1 MKNSF
6 LFLLLFSFSIHAT
19 DHGTKTKVIKRYT
32 TEECNRLGLTPI
44 ILPSGEKIMPMD
56 DGETYRVSLNKSV
69 ETDSSSTKITPEQVI
84 NVLNQAEIVG
94 DKIYSFLSLQ
104 MVKQMP
110 IAIEK
115 QMGGVS
121 YIIGLDQLV
130 FSPYGNTLKLY
141 ALIKTQN
148 GQSICFAGNAS
159 FTGQGG
165 IKEGMMSMVLGTYN
179 DLELIK
185 LKNIRLSLTSGNI
198 KFDCNGFSSFSLEGN
213 VIFDRKLIVPDDPF
227 TGDPMPGNVRSH
239 FAVTDVQD
247 FNSML
252 INIDMQ
258 PFQLPNMLGYGFE
271 VHKAV
276 IDISDTQ
283 NATSFEFP
291 AAYTAA
297 ESGNL
302 WEGVYIGKVAVRFP
316 RSFKKRKSSQRLMV
330 GVNNLLIDRF
340 GVSGEVLGENLLQLK
355 EGDLN
360 GWDYSLDRA
369 AIVLVRNQVKS
380 GSLEGTMRMS
390 ISADNTPN
398 EKLLG
403 YEAIIDPSR
412 DYYNFAVM
420 NRNTLEFD
428 FLKASKVELLPSSV
442 INLTLKNGE
451 FSASAK
457 LHGSLTIGS
466 ASEGVV
472 LEKFNFQD
480 LYVSTTA
487 PRIKIGYFGGGSGN
501 DYQLGNFPITLL
513 APSIGVYNN
522 EVRIKFGL
530 QVNLDKAG
538 ISAAGGFALTGAF
551 EEVDGRHFWKNKSFD
566 ITSLEVAGD
575 LSVCN
580 FSGRINYFKNDPIY
594 GKGFG
599 GRLTL
604 HLKTGSEATLAVAGL
619 FGSTQSRY
627 WFLDGMLIPSGTTS
641 KQGLSIDFLAGTFFK
656 HMKASPG
663 AGGGNFKSLTGMV
676 YVPDFNTS
684 WGARF
689 ATSLTV
695 GGKGMSGMAGMD
707 ITTRADGSLSK
718 IGILGSV
725 AIPSVEAS
733 SDDILNQYKT
743 MCSDGDMMTSGSL
756 TTRLDDDP
764 NASNVSSVCNKFDT
778 KDKGESGFSAS
789 ILLKFDYDENSF
801 YGKVGANFIAKG
813 GMQIQGVGA
822 FYFAD
827 TKWFVHLGEPP
838 LNSRILVKI
847 PSFPQIDGYI
857 MLGHGISELPDPEPN
872 IFEKYPNENK
882 KRKKTNNPATVV
894 SGKGIAFGAAISM
907 GDQGKYSVVSY
918 DVGVRAGVDI
928 MLIRYPDGSYCL
940 GRPGQGIGIN
950 NWRAGAQLYVI
961 GWAKAAAFGMN
972 VLEAELGA
980 MLRGSTPN
988 PTFATGQLAI
998 NFKMLFISYKFNV
1011 GFKLGE
1017 ECEAVDGSDGIMEA
1031 SEMIAETYPN
1041 DGDYLPKVTTKPSVS
1056 FLYDVE
1062 KPISMDGIEGKTR
1075 IKITDFSIKS
1085 LTYNQDIAATWEQ
1098 DANNPKKVN
1107 LLITGN
1113 LPDYKTSLQATIR
1126 ATVQLQQNGVWT
1138 DMEIDGKKVT
1148 QQKSFIFST
1157 GTTSKDVKDDIH
1169 QNTTNAVTTASGI
1182 NQAAENVVNGVSNE
1196 LENKEK
1202 AANLQLNNANTNY
1215 NNSLNAANTII
1226 DSLPLTP
1233 QGKEAAKN
1241 TVATAQG
1248 KKDAVINNMQTSVT
1262 TIFKDADAK
1271 IDTITKE
1278 VLGKVDTLI
1287 KDMNTRITGYVVQ
1300 GTQNVDS
1307 LQQGWDTELATNKH
1321 SYEANLTELSKV
1333 NDIEKL
1339 CKKLNISITDYA
1351 LAGTINSTLGGL
1363 MSRFSFKEYDD
1374 IQKGVVSL
1382 QAQNGISSMN
1392 YTAYNYCSY
1401 MVSGPGSLVVKNEM
1415 TKKYNDEANRICGVY
1430 IQRMIATKTQVGK
1443 KSNEDLVETHK
1454 ATNQLLN
1461 DARQRCKDIMDNAVS
1476 KSNALIADATLQC
1489 DKIMKDAFT
1498 KCDSIINASKSA
1510 GNQVAI
1516 DKLVSAYTS
1525 KNKARYKQE
1534 DYEANKDG
1542 KYLFSSI
1549 ASFTPS
1555 TSINNSD
1562 YPAATSLLE
1571 KGKCMG
1577 ISQQRENTFADGF
1590 GGNYKESMY
1599 DNTCPASY
1607 SQLEWDTYYKCYNK
1621 NEPSYVFEVSVKGLA
1636 SESTVSFS
1644 LDEGH
1649 TWQESNNSSLGFVT
1663 TRTMTRTEN
1672 LAIWVAASD
1681 VGTNTPLKG
1690 LLAAC
1695 PTPPPTAGTLLTQGD
1710 CIGFT
1715 QKRTYVY
1722 ADGSGGVYSNEVDDA
1737 TCPTA
1742 PIAKGTF
1749 LSLGSCIG
1757 LTQKR
1762 NNTYA
1767 DGNRGTY
1774 TELETDFTCPSKEL
1788 ESFTPRGILLTQGN
1802 CLGLT
1807 QWRTNTYADGDGA
1820 TYVEEVKDYSC
1831 PSPRPRGE
1839 VISRGE
1845 CIGFSQKRTTIYT
1858 DGTGATYADEVFDN
1872 GCPYVHPSGEL
1883 ISQGPCRGFKSA
1895 RINTYADG
1903 NGGSYTEE
1911 VKDFDCPLDDNEEP
1925 IIHPTPDEIAAQE
1938 FEKNR
1943 VARLLAEA
1951 EALKKKELEQQLAF
1965 QKAQEE
1971 QQALDE
1977 RLAFQKAK
1985 DELKGLEDRLA
1996 QQKAQEEQKALEEQL
2011 AQQKAQEEL
2020 LAQQRIREQ
2029 LASDEA
2035 ERIRISAAE
2044 LQQQL
2049 SYQKAQATLYDQML
2063 ENTTVDLLRSK
2074 KVNVRILLD
2083 E

>member
-6 LFLLLFSFSIHAT
+6 LFLLLLSFGIHAM
-19 DHGTKTKVIKRYT
+19 DHGESTKTIKRYT
-32 TEECNRLGLTPI
+32 TEECTRLGLTPI
-44 ILPSGEKIMPMD
+44 VLPNGEKIMPMD
-56 DGETYRVSLNKSV
+56 DGKTYRVSLNKPNK
-69 ETDSSSTKITPEQVI
+69 TDSSNTKITPEQVI
-84 NVLNQAEIVG
+84 NVLNKAEIVG

-115 QMGGVS
+115 KMGGVS
-121 YIIGLDQLV
+121 YIIGLDQLE

-148 GQSICFAGNAS
+148 GQSICFAGSAS

-165 IKEGMMSMVLGTYN
+165 IKEGMINMVLGSYN

-185 LKNIRLSLTSGNI
+185 LKNIRLSLTGGNI
-198 KFDCNGFSSFSLEGN
+198 KFDCNGFSSFSLAGN
-213 VIFDRKLIVPDDPF
+213 VIFDRKLIVPDDTF
-227 TGDPMPGNVRSH
+227 TGEPMAGNVSSH

-258 PFQLPNMLGYGFE
+258 PFQLPNMAGYGFE
-271 VHKAV
+271 VRNAV

-283 NATSFEFP
+283 NANSFEFP
-291 AAYTAA
+291 AEYTAA

-302 WEGVYIGKVAVRFP
+302 WQGVYIGKVAVRFP
-316 RSFKKRKSSQRLMV
+316 RSFKKRNSPQRLMV

-340 GVSGEVLGENLLQLK
+340 GVSGEVFGRNLMQLK

-428 FLKASKVELLPSSV
+428 FLKASKVELSPSSV

-487 PRIKIGYFGGGSGN
+487 PYIKIGYFGGGGGN

-575 LSVCN
+575 LSVCD
-580 FSGRINYFKNDPIY
+580 FSGRINYFKNDPVY

-627 WFLDGMLIPSGTTS
+627 WFLDGMLIPGNNTP
-641 KQGLSIDFLAGTFFK
+641 KQGLSINFLAGTFFK

-663 AGGGNFKSLTGMV
+663 AGDGNFKSLTGMV

-695 GGKGMSGMAGMD
+695 GGKGISGIAGMD

-725 AIPSVEAS
+725 AIPSVDAS

-743 MCSDGDMMTSGSL
+743 MCGDADMMTSGSL
-756 TTRLDDDP
+756 TTRLDEDP
-764 NASNVSSVCNKFDT
+764 NSSNVSSVCNKFDT
-778 KDKGESGFSAS
+778 KDKGDSGFSAS

-882 KRKKTNNPATVV
+882 KRRKTNNPSTVV

-907 GDQGKYSVVSY
+907 GDRGKYSVVSY

-1062 KPISMDGIEGKTR
+1062 KPISMDGIEGRTR

-1085 LTYNQDIAATWEQ
+1085 LTYNQDIAANWEV
-1098 DANNPKKVN
+1098 DASNPKKVN

-1113 LPDYKTSLQATIR
+1113 VPDYKTTLQANIR
-1126 ATVQLQQNGVWT
+1126 ATVQLEQNGTWI

-1157 GTTSKDVKDDIH
+1157 GTTVEQVKEAIS
-1169 QNTTNAVTTASGI
+1169 NNNTNATNTATAI
-1182 NQAAENVVNGVSNE
+1182 NQAAETFANETQVEVSK
-1196 LENKEK
+1196 KEK
-1202 AANLQLNNANTNY
+1202 EETQKIDEAKVTYTTQY
-1215 NNSLNAANTII
+1215 NQAKAII
-1226 DSLPLTP
+1226 DSLPNVKP
-1233 QGKEAAKN
+1233 EEKKAA
-1241 TVATAQG
+1241 TEV
-1248 KKDAVINNMQTSVT
+1248 
-1262 TIFKDADAK
+1262 
-1271 IDTITKE
+1271 ITKAQEKTNDILDKTKEE
-1278 VLGKVDTLI
+1278 VSKIFGQAASSIDSITTNVLSKVDTSI
-1287 KDMNTRITGYVVQ
+1287 QGMKTRIDGYVAK
-1300 GTQNVDS
+1300 GKDEVDN
-1307 LQQGWDTELATNKH
+1307 LQQEWNAALATNK
-1321 SYEANLTELSKV
+1321 STYDANLAKLSKV
-1333 NDIEKL
+1333 DAMERLCGKL
-1339 CKKLNISITDYA
+1339 DTHRTDYA
-1351 LAGTINSTLGGL
+1351 TAGTINSTLGNL
-1363 MSRFSFKEYDD
+1363 MNEFSPKEYHE
-1374 IQKGVVSL
+1374 IQKGVAGL
-1382 QAQNGISSMN
+1382 TAQNGISSMN
-1392 YTAYNYCSY
+1392 FMAYNYCNY
-1401 MVSGPGSLVVKNEM
+1401 MIWGSGSLIVKNEII
-1415 TKKYNDEANRICGVY
+1415 KKYNDEANRI
-1430 IQRMIATKTQVGK
+1430 
-1443 KSNEDLVETHK
+1443 
-1454 ATNQLLN
+1454 
-1461 DARQRCKDIMDNAVS
+1461 
-1476 KSNALIADATLQC
+1476 
-1489 DKIMKDAFT
+1489 
-1498 KCDSIINASKSA
+1498 SI
-1510 GNQVAI
+1510 
-1516 DKLVSAYTS
+1516 
-1525 KNKARYKQE
+1525 
-1534 DYEANKDG
+1534 
-1542 KYLFSSI
+1542 
-1549 ASFTPS
+1549 
-1555 TSINNSD
+1555 
-1562 YPAATSLLE
+1562 
-1571 KGKCMG
+1571 
-1577 ISQQRENTFADGF
+1577 
-1590 GGNYKESMY
+1590 
-1599 DNTCPASY
+1599 
-1607 SQLEWDTYYKCYNK
+1607 
-1621 NEPSYVFEVSVKGLA
+1621 
-1636 SESTVSFS
+1636 
-1644 LDEGH
+1644 
-1649 TWQESNNSSLGFVT
+1649 
-1663 TRTMTRTEN
+1663 
-1672 LAIWVAASD
+1672 
-1681 VGTNTPLKG
+1681 
-1690 LLAAC
+1690 
-1695 PTPPPTAGTLLTQGD
+1695 
-1710 CIGFT
+1710 
-1715 QKRTYVY
+1715 
-1722 ADGSGGVYSNEVDDA
+1722 
-1737 TCPTA
+1737 
-1742 PIAKGTF
+1742 
-1749 LSLGSCIG
+1749 
-1757 LTQKR
+1757 
-1762 NNTYA
+1762 
-1767 DGNRGTY
+1767 
-1774 TELETDFTCPSKEL
+1774 
-1788 ESFTPRGILLTQGN
+1788 
-1802 CLGLT
+1802 
-1807 QWRTNTYADGDGA
+1807 
-1820 TYVEEVKDYSC
+1820 
-1831 PSPRPRGE
+1831 
-1839 VISRGE
+1839 
-1845 CIGFSQKRTTIYT
+1845 
-1858 DGTGATYADEVFDN
+1858 
-1872 GCPYVHPSGEL
+1872 VH
-1883 ISQGPCRGFKSA
+1883 IF
-1895 RINTYADG
+1895 
-1903 NGGSYTEE
+1903 
-1911 VKDFDCPLDDNEEP
+1911 
-1925 IIHPTPDEIAAQE
+1925 
-1938 FEKNR
+1938 
-1943 VARLLAEA
+1943 
-1951 EALKKKELEQQLAF
+1951 
-1965 QKAQEE
+1965 
-1971 QQALDE
+1971 
-1977 RLAFQKAK
+1977 
-1985 DELKGLEDRLA
+1985 
-1996 QQKAQEEQKALEEQL
+1996 
-2011 AQQKAQEEL
+2011 
-2020 LAQQRIREQ
+2020 
-2029 LASDEA
+2029 
-2035 ERIRISAAE
+2035 
-2044 LQQQL
+2044 
-2049 SYQKAQATLYDQML
+2049 
-2063 ENTTVDLLRSK
+2063 
-2074 KVNVRILLD
+2074 NV
-2083 E
+2083 